1 MSFSASWD
9 RARRILAPAIEHGGT
24 HNERDVF
31 DAVVSGAAQLWML
44 GDSAAV
50 TEIVSYPRVKAC
62 RMWLAAGNLE
72 EILEIERQIEDWARG
87 IGCARLE
94 MIGRKGWL
102 KKLKHWRTDA
112 RVLMTRGI

>member
-9 RARRILAPAIEHGGT
+9 KARRILAPAIEHGGT
-24 HNERDVF
+24 HDEKDVL
-31 DAVVSGAAQLWML
+31 DAVASGAAQLWMR

-62 RMWLAAGNLE
+62 RVWLAAGNLE
-72 EILEIERQIEDWARG
+72 DIREIERQVEAWAKEL
-87 IGCARLE
+87 GCSRLE
-94 MIGRKGWL
+94 IIGRKGWL
-102 KKLKHWRTDA
+102 RKLKHADA

>member
-1 MSFSASWD
+1 MSFSADWD

-31 DAVVSGAAQLWML
+31 DAVVSGAAQLWMR

-62 RMWLAAGNLE
+62 RVWLAAGNLE
-72 EILEIERQIEDWARG
+72 DIREIERQIEEWARG
-87 IGCARLE
+87 VGCGRLE
-94 MIGRKGWL
+94 IIGRKGWL
-102 KKLKHWRTDA
+102 KKLKHADA